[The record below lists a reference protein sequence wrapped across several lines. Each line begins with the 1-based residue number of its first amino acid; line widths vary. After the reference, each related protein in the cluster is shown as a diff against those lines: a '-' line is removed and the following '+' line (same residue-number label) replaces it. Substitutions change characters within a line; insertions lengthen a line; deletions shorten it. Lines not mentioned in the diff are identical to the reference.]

1 MNLKLAVAISALL
14 LSASCTNTAVE
25 SPSRAGVTQ
34 SPASQS
40 ADIVQIARSS
50 TSIVGTELTLNQI
63 MADQDWVARSPE
75 SAYWMVDGSGVLYAQ
90 KREGSV
96 LRDLYHQPLSAV
108 QAHQVPLERLHHYA
122 YNDGVYSAD
131 RSLLAYTFEGNV
143 FVREMQT
150 GVVRQLTRDGVRQSQ
165 LKFLTDGRLSYR
177 QNNDFFVVDA
187 TTGLTAQ
194 LASLATRDAPE
205 PAAEPKDFLA
215 REQLALIEFVQSER
229 DARLA
234 RHEQQRSLQQANSA
248 VVPEPFYVGN
258 NKRIVAASLS
268 PAGDRILIAIT
279 AQQESRD
286 AGDIMPNYIA
296 ESGRVTA
303 EEVRSRVADA
313 KPVEHALLLLNLTT
327 GEQAELSYESLPGWD
342 EDVLAAVRI
351 ENHEAQ
357 GKTYV
362 SENKPRAIT
371 LMFGAGWSEGGFRWS
386 DDGTTAAVML
396 RAWDNKDRWIA
407 AVDFSANALRNQ
419 HRLHDEAW
427 INNSHNEF
435 GFVPRRST
443 LWYKSEED
451 GFAHIYVKAMDG
463 RARQLTRGRY
473 VTEDPQVSADGAH
486 IYFSGNVLHPGNY
499 EIFRVAVATG
509 EIEQLTTLGGINN
522 YRLSPAEDTL
532 LITHGSALMPPELY
546 VQKIGDTQA
555 QKLTSTVTQ
564 QFLAVDWSA
573 PQIVPIASSHVAD
586 PIYTR
591 VYYPTDFDATR
602 SEKYPAVIFTH
613 GAGYLQNAHGGWSTY
628 PREFMFHTFL
638 TQHGYVVLDLD
649 YRGSKGYGRDWR
661 TAVYRQMGTP
671 EVEDL
676 IDVVNWAGANAHVD
690 VNRMGTYGGSYGGFL
705 TFMSLFKEPGLF
717 KAGAALRPVSDW
729 AHYNTGYTS
738 NILNLPDD
746 DPIAYRRSS
755 PIYFTEG
762 LQDALLINAP
772 MVDDNVFFQ
781 DSVRVVQR
789 LIEHEK
795 ENFETA
801 IYPVEPHGFRQPSSW
816 LDEYRRIFKLF
827 EDNLK

>member
-1 MNLKLAVAISALL
+1 MTFKLAVAISALL
-14 LSASCTNTAVE
+14 LSASCTNTVVDTG
-25 SPSRAGVTQ
+25 SRELAAQLQPVVQTTSNPRAIFGTQ
-34 SPASQS
+34 LS
-40 ADIVQIARSS
+40 
-50 TSIVGTELTLNQI
+50 LNQI

-75 SAYWMVDGSGVLYAQ
+75 SAYWMADGSGVLFAQ
-90 KREGSV
+90 KRQGSQ
-96 LRDLYHQPLSAV
+96 LRDWHHQPLTDAE
-108 QAHQVPLERLHHYA
+108 AHRVPLERLHYYA
-122 YNDGVYSAD
+122 YNDGVYSRD

-143 FVREMQT
+143 FVRDIQSGAT
-150 GVVRQLTRDGVRQSQ
+150 RQFTRDAVRQSQ
-165 LKFLTDGRLSYR
+165 LKFLSDDRLSYR
-177 QNNDFFVVDA
+177 QGNDFFVVDT
-187 TTGLTAQ
+187 TTGLTSQ
-194 LASLATRDAPE
+194 LIALATADAPE
-205 PAAEPKDFLA
+205 PVAQPEDFIA
-215 REQLALIEFVQSER
+215 REQLALIDFVQRER
-229 DARLA
+229 DARA
-234 RHEQQRSLQQANSA
+234 ERFSQQQMLQQSNSSVA
-248 VVPEPFYVGN
+248 AEPFYVGA

-268 PAGDRILIAIT
+268 PAGDRMLVAIT
-279 AQQESRD
+279 AQQELRD
-286 AGDIMPNYIA
+286 ASDIMPNYVA

-303 EEVRSRVADA
+303 EDVRSRVADA
-313 KPVEHALLLLNLTT
+313 KPVEHQLLLLNLLN
-327 GEQAELSYESLPGWD
+327 GEQTELSYESLPGWD

-357 GKTYV
+357 GKTYI

-371 LMFGAGWSEGGFRWS
+371 LIFGSGWTEGAIRWS
-386 DDGTTAAVML
+386 DDGSSAAVML
-396 RAWDNKDRWIA
+396 EAWDNKDRWIA
-407 AVDFSANALRNQ
+407 SVDFDANALRSQ

-427 INNSHNEF
+427 INNTFNEF
-435 GFVPRRST
+435 GFLPRSST
-443 LWYKSEED
+443 LWYQSEED
-451 GFAHIYVKAMDG
+451 GFAHIYTKAINAAAM
-463 RARQLTRGRY
+463 QLTRGRY
-473 VTEDPQVSADGAH
+473 VTDNLQVSHDSAH
-486 IYFSGNVLHPGNY
+486 IYFNANVLHPGNY

-509 EIEQLTTLGGINN
+509 QVEQLTALGGINN
-522 YRLSPAEDTL
+522 YKLSPAEDAL
-532 LITHGSALMPPELY
+532 LITHSSALLPPELY
-546 VQKIGDTQA
+546 VQTIAETMA
-555 QKLTSTVTQ
+555 NKLTNTVTEH
-564 QFLAVDWSA
+564 FMAVDWSA
-573 PQIVPIASSHVAD
+573 PKIVPIPSSHVSD

-591 VYYPTDFDATR
+591 VYFPSDFDSAR
-602 SEKYPAVIFTH
+602 AEKYPAVIFTH
-613 GAGYLQNAHGGWSTY
+613 GAGYLQNAHGGWSGY

-676 IDVVNWAGANAHVD
+676 IDVVNWAGVNANVD

-705 TFMSLFKEPGLF
+705 TFMSLFKQPGLF
-717 KAGAALRPVSDW
+717 KAGAALRPVTDW

-781 DSVRVVQR
+781 DTVRLVQR
-789 LIEHEK
+789 LIELEK

-801 IYPVEPHGFRQPSSW
+801 IYPVESHAFRQPASW